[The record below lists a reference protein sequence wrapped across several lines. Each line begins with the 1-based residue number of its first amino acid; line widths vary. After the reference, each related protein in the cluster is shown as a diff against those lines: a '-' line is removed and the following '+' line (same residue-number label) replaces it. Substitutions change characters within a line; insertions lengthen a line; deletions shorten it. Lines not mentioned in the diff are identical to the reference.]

1 MCEGRGQLLRSVEHM
16 LNALPVDELTNEDA
30 AEWVRFFT
38 QLERLASYGTA
49 ICAGRVAETGHPEG
63 ATTPVSQWLA
73 DERGESA
80 ARGRTILKTAAR
92 LKELSAT
99 REAFKAGALSAAQ
112 ATKVA
117 RAAALDPTAEQALL
131 QTAYGG
137 SVPGLHEQVQRIVD
151 EAARPKDEAEAADRA
166 KRANLRRYLH
176 FWRDSDGGCRF
187 SGRLTGEDGEHFRR
201 TIEDESRRTLTIA
214 APRARLADALGQIV
228 KERAHA
234 RRRTQS
240 AAIVRVDVKALRRGH
255 ARDGEICEVPGVGP
269 IDAKTALDLLGETMA
284 YLLVTDG
291 VDVAALCHLGDGL
304 PLAMEIAL
312 EERDSAC
319 VVPGCR
325 EWQYLSLLRWRTEV
339 PSGTPVTLGD
349 FCRLCRHHRYYVD
362 RLGFRVGGGPGAWE
376 LRAPETAEDGHRGG
390 GGPRPPPQ
398 PRTE

>member
-1 MCEGRGQLLRSVEHM
+1 M
-16 LNALPVDELTNEDA
+16 LNELPVDELTNEDA

-49 ICAGRVAETGHPEG
+49 ICAGRVAETGHPKG

-73 DERGESA
+73 EERGESA
-80 ARGRTILKTAAR
+80 ARSRTILKTAAR

-99 REAFKAGALSAAQ
+99 REAFRSGALSASQ

-117 RAAALDPTAEQALL
+117 RAAALDPSAEESLL
-131 QTAYGG
+131 ETAYRG
-137 SVPGLHEQVQRIVD
+137 SVPALHGQVQRIVD
-151 EAARPKDEAEAADRA
+151 EAARPKDDAEAAARA

-187 SGRLTGEDGEHFRR
+187 SGRLAEEEGELFRR
-201 TIEDESRRTLTIA
+201 TIEDESRRMLSIA

-228 KERAHA
+228 GERRHA

-269 IDAKTALDLLGETMA
+269 IDAKTALELLGETMA
-284 YLLVTDG
+284 YLLITDG
-291 VDVAALCHLGDGL
+291 VDVKALCHLGDGL

-319 VVPGCR
+319 VVPDCG
-325 EWQYLSLLRWRTEV
+325 EWQYLSLLRWRTDQ
-339 PSGTPVTLGD
+339 PPGSPVTLAD

-362 RLGFRVGGGPGAWE
+362 RFGFRLRGGPGAWE
-376 LRAPETAEDGHRGG
+376 LRAPETAEDRHRSGTE
-390 GGPRPPPQ
+390 PPHEARPPPQ
-398 PRTE
+398 ARDG